1 MFSTLF
7 LLLGIEPGKLI
18 IFLKP
23 TLTCSRAK
31 LSCDLSY
38 LAFHHMSHTASVTW
52 HDVIFVEYC
61 LWLVLYI
68 IWISQLTCVKCP
80 LPPKMCCLASSWFA
94 SCLSNCAPMFFHFH
108 TLVPTF
114 WNHQQ
119 CFWRVLHWNL
129 LFTSW
134 GWVCVIFLNNAETQ
148 AACSTALKFISYF
161 LFHVMSFAS
170 LVGSIVHLP
179 MKGRPVSDFTQ
190 TIVNQHRALRAK
202 LEYQYQSQ
210 CECLWVCI
218 MCICVVCPFRH
229 TLSVLL
235 ITMWTLCCLS
245 PT

>member
-1 MFSTLF
+1 MVCFMSVELCSN
-7 LLLGIEPGKLI
+7 
-18 IFLKP
+18 IFPFPHILK
-23 TLTCSRAK
+23 S
-31 LSCDLSY
+31 
-38 LAFHHMSHTASVTW
+38 SV
-52 HDVIFVEYC
+52 
-61 LWLVLYI
+61 
-68 IWISQLTCVKCP
+68 
-80 LPPKMCCLASSWFA
+80 
-94 SCLSNCAPMFFHFH
+94 
-108 TLVPTF
+108 
-114 WNHQQ
+114 Q

-148 AACSTALKFISYF
+148 AACSTASFLISFSMSCLLHPSWVQLYIYQWKGG
-161 LFHVMSFAS
+161 LFQTSHKQ
-170 LVGSIVHLP
+170 LSIIHTEENI
-179 MKGRPVSDFTQ
+179 VS
-190 TIVNQHRALRAK
+190 NPHRSK